1 MVMTFEETKQL
12 EILKHE
18 NDMKELKY
26 RNELDTAF
34 DNQKTENQL
43 KVLAKQ
49 KEIVELQCIFNK
61 DVKIA
66 DINIKPVGGAP
77 VKY

>member
-43 KVLAKQ
+43 KVLQKQ
-49 KEIVELQCIFNK
+49 KEIAEIQASAVQAGVTNVEIK
-61 DVKIA
+61 DPMKR
-66 DINIKPVGGAP
+66 
-77 VKY
+77 Y